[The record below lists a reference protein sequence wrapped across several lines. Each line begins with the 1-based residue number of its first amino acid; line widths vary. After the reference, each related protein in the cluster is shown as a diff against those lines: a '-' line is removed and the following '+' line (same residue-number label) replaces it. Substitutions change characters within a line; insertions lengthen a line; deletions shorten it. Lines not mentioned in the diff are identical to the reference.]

1 MFYHSED
8 GDVEDILESMETLD
22 DNMDA
27 EEVEFVR
34 CSDPEAV
41 SYYGLTVVPSL
52 VYFEVPPAIKLSKC
66 LGVYTLTS
74 FGVQWCYAQSVE
86 CLSKAPVWCNSTWA
100 RITPQDQVVGKNRSS
115 ATCCRKKSAVWE

>member
-52 VYFEVPPAIKLSKC
+52 VYFEVPPAMKLSKC
-66 LGVYTLTS
+66 LGVNTLTS

-86 CLSKAPVWCNSTWA
+86 CLQKAQSKCSSTDDGSNPGHGIRWQEKFLA
-100 RITPQDQVVGKNRSS
+100 MPSGKNLVF
-115 ATCCRKKSAVWE
+115 K

>member
-52 VYFEVPPAIKLSKC
+52 VYFEVPPTFKLSKC

-74 FGVQWCYAQSVE
+74 FGVPWCCSSVGRVSFKGPNLRANLCGLE
-86 CLSKAPVWCNSTWA
+86 SRRTIRW
-100 RITPQDQVVGKNRSS
+100 S
-115 ATCCRKKSAVWE
+115 AKKSQQRHLLQK